1 MCYRYLNLLFFFL
14 LLLGCKTSQIP
25 KEPLPTIN
33 PVRITSEVVNDSLR
47 LRITNL
53 VKSPVRV
60 TISASDN
67 ILSRKIKPVQTVIL
81 QAEQDSLLSPALT
94 AEELEKLEFGAGL
107 GDPQKKV
114 KSADVGLPIPKNKA
128 VRIIQ
133 GHAGAYSHD
142 HMYSRYAI
150 DFSLKVGDTIF
161 AALDGYAVL
170 MTEGYT
176 TGGKDIRWLD
186 FANKIMIYNP
196 ETGLFFQYSHL
207 AHQGAFV
214 EVGDWVEQGQ
224 PIGLSGMTGY
234 TDIPHLHF
242 NVLVPEPGKMELI
255 SVPVDFVEGYRGKDL
270 KKNVVIKRN

>member
-1 MCYRYLNLLFFFL
+1 MCSRYLKLLFFV

-25 KEPLPTIN
+25 KESLPAFN
-33 PVRITSEVVNDSLR
+33 PVRISSETVNDSLK
-47 LRITNL
+47 LKITNRI
-53 VKSPVRV
+53 KSPVQI
-60 TISASDN
+60 TISADDSV
-67 ILSRKIKPVQTVIL
+67 LSRKIKPVQTVIL

-114 KSADVGLPIPKNKA
+114 KSTDVGLPIPKNKA

-133 GHAGAYSHD
+133 GHGGTYSHD
-142 HMYSRYAI
+142 HVHSRYAI

-170 MTEGYT
+170 VTEGYT
-176 TGGKDIRWLD
+176 RGGKDIRWLD
-186 FANKIMIYNP
+186 FGNKIMIYNP

-242 NVLVPEPGKMELI
+242 NVLVPEVGKTELV
-255 SVPVDFVEGYRGKDL
+255 SVPVDFIEGYLGKDL